1 MPKEPSDYII
11 SIIKKFE
18 GCYLKAYKCPS
29 GVLTIGYG
37 ITNADKSIT
46 GTEITENL
54 TITQSQA
61 DEWLKTS

>member
-11 SIIKKFE
+11 
-18 GCYLKAYKCPS
+18 LKAYKCPS

-46 GTEITENL
+46 GTE
-54 TITQSQA
+54 
-61 DEWLKTS
+61 

>member
-46 GTEITENL
+46 GTE
-54 TITQSQA
+54 
-61 DEWLKTS
+61 